1 MNNERRQLLRS
12 VLEKIESLDNL
23 KEKIV
28 DLLSTAVDEEQEAFD
43 NLPEGLQMSERG
55 ERMEEII
62 DLLESARD
70 TYEEIEFETSDIEDA
85 IS

>member
-1 MNNERRQLLRS
+1 MNNKRRQILRS
-12 VLEKIESLDNL
+12 VLAKIEELDTL
-23 KEKIV
+23 KEEIV
-28 DLLSTAVDEEQEAFD
+28 EILSTAADEEQEAFD
-43 NLPEGLQMSERG
+43 NLPENLQMSERG

-70 TYEEIEFETSDIEDA
+70 TYEDLVFETSDIEDA

>member
-1 MNNERRQLLRS
+1 MNNKRRQLLRA

-23 KEKIV
+23 KEEIV
-28 DLLSTAVDEEQEAFD
+28 DILSTAVDEEQEAFD

-55 ERMEEII
+55 ERIEEII
-62 DLLESARD
+62 GLLENARD

-85 IS
+85 IE